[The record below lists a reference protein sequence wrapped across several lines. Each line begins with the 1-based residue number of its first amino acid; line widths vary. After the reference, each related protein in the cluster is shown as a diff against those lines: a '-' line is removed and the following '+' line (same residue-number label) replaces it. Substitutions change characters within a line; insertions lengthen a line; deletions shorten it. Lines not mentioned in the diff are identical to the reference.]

1 MTPPTGGEVSDACD
15 SCLRRTDLIAALAPT
30 LDVEWRKRDGPKGV
44 LGLTD
49 EALLALDPAGAVARR
64 YSAFDAEAARRRAA
78 GASLA
83 IVCQC
88 AATYPERLRE
98 LVDPPAVLHVLGDPG
113 ALDDGEAVSVVG
125 ARRGTPYGLE
135 VARAL
140 GRGLAAAGV
149 PVVSG
154 LALGVDAAA
163 HQGALETDGPAVAVL
178 AGGADVP
185 YPAVHRRLHVRV
197 ARRGCVV
204 SELPPGFGA
213 MRWCFVARNRI
224 IAGLAEITVVVEAT
238 VRSGSLTTADF
249 AANAGR
255 QVAAVP
261 GPVTSRLAE
270 GTNGLIA
277 AGAALVRDARDV
289 LELLL
294 GPGAVPDSV
303 ADLGRPGHR
312 PPPLVTAL
320 EGPLRALLDAV
331 EQGRGSLEALT
342 PDADAAPAIL
352 RGLTE
357 LERRGLI
364 RRDFG
369 GRYVRLP

>member
-1 MTPPTGGEVSDACD
+1 VTEPLSDACD
-15 SCLRRTDLIAALAPT
+15 ACLRRTDLIAALAPT

-44 LGLTD
+44 LALSD
-49 EALLALDPAGAVARR
+49 EALLVLDPAGAVARR
-64 YSAFDAEAARRRAA
+64 YSAFDSGVARRRALAA
-78 GASLA
+78 GLV
-83 IVCQC
+83 IVCRC
-88 AATYPERLRE
+88 SDGYPERLRE
-98 LVDPPAVLHVLGDPG
+98 LADPPAVLHVLGDP
-113 ALDDGEAVSVVG
+113 AVLADGDAAAVVG

-163 HQGALETDGPAVAVL
+163 HQGALETAGPAVAVL

-185 YPAVHRRLHVRV
+185 YPAVHRKLHARV
-197 ARRGCVV
+197 AGRGCVV
-204 SELPPGFGA
+204 SELPPGFGT

-224 IAGLAEITVVVEAT
+224 IAALAEVTVVVEAT

-270 GTNGLIA
+270 GTNALLA
-277 AGAALVRDARDV
+277 SGAALVRDARDV

-294 GPGAVPDSV
+294 GPGAVPD
-303 ADLGRPGHR
+303 DLAAIGRPGH
-312 PPPLVTAL
+312 PPPAPVTAL
-320 EGPLRALLDAV
+320 EPALRALLDAV
-331 EQGRGSLEALT
+331 ERGAGSLAALA
-342 PDADAAPAIL
+342 PDPDAAPAML
-352 RGLTE
+352 QGLTE

-364 RRDFG
+364 RRGFG

>member
-1 MTPPTGGEVSDACD
+1 MTEPLADACD
-15 SCLRRTDLIAALAPT
+15 TCLRRTDLIAALAPT

-44 LGLTD
+44 LALSD
-49 EALLALDPAGAVARR
+49 ESLLVLDPAGAVARR
-64 YSAFDAEAARRRAA
+64 YLAFDAAAARRRAA
-78 GASLA
+78 AAGLA
-83 IVCQC
+83 ILCRC
-88 AATYPERLRE
+88 SDGYPARLRE
-98 LVDPPAVLHVLGDPG
+98 LADPPAVLHVLGAP
-113 ALDDGEAVSVVG
+113 ATLADGDAAAVVG

-163 HQGALETDGPAVAVL
+163 HHGALETAGPAVAVL

-185 YPAVHRRLHVRV
+185 YPAVHRRLHAAV
-197 ARRGCVV
+197 AARGCAV

-224 IAGLAEITVVVEAT
+224 IAGLAEVTVVVEAT

-277 AGAALVRDARDV
+277 SGAALVRDARDV

-294 GPGAVPDSV
+294 GPGAVPESV
-303 ADLGRPGHR
+303 AAVGRPGQR
-312 PPPLVTAL
+312 PPAPVTAL
-320 EGPLRALLDAV
+320 EAPLRALLDARG
-331 EQGRGSLEALT
+331 QGRGS
-342 PDADAAPAIL
+342 
-352 RGLTE
+352 RGTARP
-357 LERRGLI
+357 RRRFSRG
-364 RRDFG
+364 
-369 GRYVRLP
+369 

>member
-1 MTPPTGGEVSDACD
+1 VTGARVSDACD
-15 SCLRRTDLIAALAPT
+15 ACLRRTDLIAALAPT

-44 LGLTD
+44 LALSD
-49 EALLALDPAGAVARR
+49 ESLLVLDPAGAVARR
-64 YSAFDAEAARRRAA
+64 YLAFDAAAARRRAA
-78 GASLA
+78 AAGLA
-83 IVCQC
+83 ILCRC
-88 AATYPERLRE
+88 SDGYPARLRE
-98 LVDPPAVLHVLGDPG
+98 LADPPAVLHVLGAP
-113 ALDDGEAVSVVG
+113 ATLADGDAAAVVG

-163 HQGALETDGPAVAVL
+163 HHGALETAGPAVAVL

-185 YPAVHRRLHVRV
+185 YPAVHRRLHAAV
-197 ARRGCVV
+197 AARGCVV

-224 IAGLAEITVVVEAT
+224 IAGLAEVTVVVEAT

-277 AGAALVRDARDV
+277 SGAALVRDARDV

-294 GPGAVPDSV
+294 GPGAVPESV
-303 ADLGRPGHR
+303 AAVGRPGQR
-312 PPPLVTAL
+312 PPAPVTAL
-320 EGPLRALLDAV
+320 EAPLRALLDAV
-331 EQGRGSLEALT
+331 EQGRGSLEALAR
-342 PDADAAPAIL
+342 DGEAAPAVL
-352 RGLTE
+352 QGLTE
-357 LERRGLI
+357 LERRGLV

>member
-1 MTPPTGGEVSDACD
+1 VSGACD
-15 SCLRRTDLIAALAPT
+15 ACLRRTDLIAALAPT
-30 LDVEWRKRDGPKGV
+30 LDIEWRKRDGPRGV
-44 LGLTD
+44 LARPD
-49 EALLALDPAGAVARR
+49 EGLLALDPAGAVARR
-64 YSAFDAEAARRRAA
+64 YVGFDPDAARRRAA
-78 GASLA
+78 GASLS
-83 IVCQC
+83 IVCRC
-88 AATYPERLRE
+88 SDSYPERLRD
-98 LVDPPAVLHVLGDPG
+98 LTDPPAVLHVLGDPA
-113 ALDDGEAVSVVG
+113 ALDDRDAAAVVG

-163 HQGALETDGPAVAVL
+163 HQGALETAGPAVAVL
-178 AGGADVP
+178 AGGADVA
-185 YPAVHRRLHVRV
+185 YPAVHRKLHARV
-197 ARRGCVV
+197 AARGCVV

-224 IAGLAEITVVVEAT
+224 IAGLAEVTVVVEAT

-261 GPVTSRLAE
+261 GLVTSRLAE

-277 AGAALVRDARDV
+277 SGAALVRDARDV

-303 ADLGRPGHR
+303 AAIGRPGHR
-312 PPPLVTAL
+312 PPAPVTAL
-320 EGPLRALLDAV
+320 EPALRALLDAV
-331 EQGRGSLEALT
+331 EQGRGSLAALAA
-342 PDADAAPAIL
+342 DSDAAPAVL